1 MHETQ
6 FYYNCV
12 AISKTKEEGE
22 EKSKENKFQ
31 YYNNYFKMNHLPHSN
46 QIVGSNSYCDTVA
59 YHHHH
64 PHHHHHHHHPMQ
76 AASHQNNLNRSTAA
90 TIPTTNNL
98 TNLETTQPATNQ
110 IDPQQH
116 DLNMSQTANNYQN
129 QYVYHESPY
138 HHQHQHQP
146 PPLPPQQNHIYTAQS
161 DLDQQPA
168 SRQSYHGAYTGI
180 PYEPTTHTMAISG
193 HEQMYMKPSLGTQSS
208 HHYNM
213 IHAPHQTIPPQ
224 TIPPHPTHYHYP
236 AQHNP
241 QTAYSP
247 NHMNTTNLTPT
258 ALNQAPTS
266 AVGLLAQGDENTSD
280 DYNERKPIGQI
291 SIYPIQ
297 NSQQHHTSI
306 QQQLQQTTDEYSVPT
321 YNQLQPLH
329 RPAQATSADHQL
341 NPNNS
346 NNNNNNNNNTSTN
359 TNSTN
364 TNHQQAPGHP
374 QHQMTA
380 NNRHT
385 SNLVKTEQSRTPTLQ
400 SNPGATNGGQPTP
413 PGNQTFPWMTVR
425 RNASK
430 VAVVKRE
437 DSIGLVGRGD
447 CIEGTPGS
455 HPLGATCS
463 PSELSSASSTTSSSI
478 VGSGNMSAGLCNGSG
493 SSHLSMT
500 PNGGSNGMVNQG
512 ASTSARNP
520 HQQQQHQQTTTN
532 GNVGR
537 TNFTNSQL
545 TELEKEFHTN
555 RYLTRARRIEIAQYL
570 NLNETQVKIW

>member
-1 MHETQ
+1 
-6 FYYNCV
+6 
-12 AISKTKEEGE
+12 
-22 EKSKENKFQ
+22 
-31 YYNNYFKMNHLPHSN
+31 MNHLPHLN
-46 QIVGSNSYCDTVA
+46 QVVGSNSYCDTVA

-64 PHHHHHHHHPMQ
+64 HHHPMH
-76 AASHQNNLNRSTAA
+76 ASHQNNLNRSTAT
-90 TIPTTNNL
+90 TIPTSSNL
-98 TNLETTQPATNQ
+98 TNLETTQPVTNQ
-110 IDPQQH
+110 IDPQH
-116 DLNMSQTANNYQN
+116 HELSMSQTANSYQN
-129 QYVYHESPY
+129 QYVYHEPPY
-138 HHQHQHQP
+138 HHHHQHQP
-146 PPLPPQQNHIYTAQS
+146 PPLPEQQNHIYTAQS

-180 PYEPTTHTMAISG
+180 PYEPAAHSMAMSG
-193 HEQMYMKPSLGTQSS
+193 HEQMYMKPSLGNQSS

-213 IHAPHQTIPPQ
+213 VHPPHQTIPPQ
-224 TIPPHPTHYHYP
+224 AMPPHPTQYHYS

-247 NHMNTTNLTPT
+247 NHINHTTNLTS
-258 ALNQAPTS
+258 ALNQAPTT
-266 AVGLLAQGDENTSD
+266 AGLLGHGDENTSD
-280 DYNERKPIGQI
+280 DYNERKPIGGQI
-291 SIYPIQ
+291 SLYPIQ
-297 NSQQHHTSI
+297 NSQQHHTASI

-346 NNNNNNNNNTSTN
+346 NNSNNNTN
-359 TNSTN
+359 TN
-364 TNHQQAPGHP
+364 TNHQQASGHP
-374 QHQMTA
+374 QHQIQA
-380 NNRHT
+380 NSRHT
-385 SNLVKTEQSRTPTLQ
+385 SNLVKIEQSRTPTLQ

-478 VGSGNMSAGLCNGSG
+478 VGSGNMSAGLCNGSA

-500 PNGGSNGMVNQG
+500 PNGASNGMVNQG
-512 ASTSARNP
+512 ASTSARNH
-520 HQQQQHQQTTTN
+520 HQQQQQQQTATN

-555 RYLTRARRIEIAQYL
+555 KYLTRARRIEIAQYL